1 MIRLGSV
8 LGGAAK
14 RGSERL
20 KTLEE
25 DAKKLITTEA
35 ARVGQ
40 ELAANRK
47 ARTKAKL
54 DYGMAARKL
63 RRFGLGDAQIEAV
76 LAGGLEGADL
86 LEKSVS
92 NAQTRA
98 ELAGQKF
105 DDVAR
110 TNAIS
115 ALLPVVQK
123 DVAGRGIDD
132 QAIAFANLQV
142 PQMGGFD
149 QGLSQVTKAISAM
162 SPAGLKD
169 SSFIRDQLTAQTTAL
184 GGGGVQDAAFT
195 GQAFGTQTGFGFTP
209 DVTDMDAI
217 LKAKALQAQT
227 EYTGA
232 KTQTEIQM
240 LPVNIDEKRASISA
254 TLSQSGLTQA
264 RTEEILGM
272 LPLNMMKTSADIEL
286 IGKNIEKVDATIAQ
300 MGVENDQIRANTAL
314 LSQRLTKLAV
324 ETNILN
330 EYGDEEMEAKILQMN
345 TSSGL
350 NAIRQETLEEQLPF
364 VGDKAK
370 ADVDRITAAIGTEE
384 LTQEKLQADIDLLN
398 TYGAQEKEAALALIE
413 SRILKNGSYAD
424 LEAFQV
430 SMLAENKRLEAML
443 NETEDDVERDN
454 IQRQIQANNDRIG
467 SSSLALSDTE
477 GFEEL
482 LNKGAAPTVFN
493 HILKQ
498 SLQGQDVKQEF
509 TSLQQV
515 LGNIEEGARPQY
527 FAGLIRAVGEFESVY
542 GKDKQG
548 AKFVSAKRFNI
559 NSMLADYSRRAGEE
573 GKGLNAGEIDNEGK
587 PVTQGVTLSEGSVGY
602 IPNAAGGRDYMI
614 YTGNKFIRVD

>member
-1 MIRLGSV
+1 
-8 LGGAAK
+8 
-14 RGSERL
+14 
-20 KTLEE
+20 
-25 DAKKLITTEA
+25 
-35 ARVGQ
+35 
-40 ELAANRK
+40 
-47 ARTKAKL
+47 
-54 DYGMAARKL
+54 
-63 RRFGLGDAQIEAV
+63 
-76 LAGGLEGADL
+76 
-86 LEKSVS
+86 
-92 NAQTRA
+92 
-98 ELAGQKF
+98 
-105 DDVAR
+105 
-110 TNAIS
+110 
-115 ALLPVVQK
+115 
-123 DVAGRGIDD
+123 
-132 QAIAFANLQV
+132 
-142 PQMGGFD
+142 
-149 QGLSQVTKAISAM
+149 
-162 SPAGLKD
+162 
-169 SSFIRDQLTAQTTAL
+169 
-184 GGGGVQDAAFT
+184 
-195 GQAFGTQTGFGFTP
+195 
-209 DVTDMDAI
+209 
-217 LKAKALQAQT
+217 
-227 EYTGA
+227 
-232 KTQTEIQM
+232 M